1 MRSPFPVIDAAALA
15 AAQSLATGQSG
26 ADYRDSRNQ
35 PLVNTPA
42 GVPGFFYR
50 SGPGQR
56 PDFGLGP
63 QAKSQ
68 VTARRWSGCRRV
80 QFG

>member
-15 AAQSLATGQSG
+15 AAESLTTGQAG
-26 ADYRDSRNQ
+26 AQYRDSRNQ
-35 PLVNTPA
+35 PLATTPA
-42 GVPGFFYR
+42 GSMGFFYR

-56 PDFGLGP
+56 PDFGLGS

-68 VTARRWSGCRRV
+68 VTARRWSGCRRI